1 MWQAVGDGAAHRVT
15 SDSEGRTD
23 IERPRIRLLTG
34 RTPHDV
40 AVLAA
45 DHIGHCVHHGARVLG
60 VATGRTPLATYEE
73 LITRQRGGRA
83 SFVGCDLV
91 LLDEYVGLES
101 NDPRSFRKTIIS
113 MLAEPLGIHADHVH
127 APDGRSGDPDVEA
140 ARFERR
146 IADLG
151 GVQLQL
157 LGIGRNGHI
166 GFNEPGTPWTSRTHR
181 VELADMTRLDNADS
195 FGGDDLVP
203 ATAITQ
209 GIATIMSA
217 QSILLL
223 ATGEAKSEAMER
235 LLHDEPSPDLPASV
249 LQGHPEVLVVS
260 DQAALCRDPP
270 GW

>member
-1 MWQAVGDGAAHRVT
+1 MLRV
-15 SDSEGRTD
+15 
-23 IERPRIRLLTG
+23 LTG
-34 RTPHDV
+34 QTPDDV

-45 DHIGHCVHHGARVLG
+45 DHIVECAHHGARVLG

-73 LITRQRGGRA
+73 LITRQRDGRI

-91 LLDEYVGLES
+91 LLDEYIGLGP
-101 NDPRSFRKTIIS
+101 NDPRSFRNTIINV
-113 MLAEPLGIHADHVH
+113 LAEPLGIHADHVH

-181 VELADMTRLDNADS
+181 VELTSVTRLDNADS

-203 ATAITQ
+203 TTAITQ

-223 ATGEAKSEAMER
+223 ATGEGKSEAMKR

-260 DQAALCRDPP
+260 DQAALGRDPR